1 MAVEV
6 ELEVLKGVVHKLD
19 SSLEKISE
27 VSNSIGKLLAVHN
40 ERIGQLEKTSERRI
54 NDLEKLEMRLSSQ
67 TKEIVEKIE
76 KLEKTI
82 ETEIKD
88 TTKELREQHNQ
99 IQEDLQNEI
108 KLINTRLN
116 VLETW
121 RWYVVGAATAVGF
134 LIGNFSDILKFLK

>member
-67 TKEIVEKIE
+67 TKEIVEK
-76 KLEKTI
+76 LEKTI

-121 RWYVVGAATAVGF
+121 RWYIVGAATAVGF

>member
-67 TKEIVEKIE
+67 TKEIVEKSKNSKRLL
-76 KLEKTI
+76 KLK
-82 ETEIKD
+82 
-88 TTKELREQHNQ
+88 
-99 IQEDLQNEI
+99 
-108 KLINTRLN
+108 
-116 VLETW
+116 
-121 RWYVVGAATAVGF
+121 
-134 LIGNFSDILKFLK
+134 

>member
-67 TKEIVEKIE
+67 TKEIVEK
-76 KLEKTI
+76 LEKTI